1 MLEKIGVLL
10 QGKKSY
16 IIVAIAIALTSYQ
29 LITGNIVPDYVYTIL
44 AAAGLG
50 AVRSAINKVK

>member
-50 AVRSAINKVK
+50 AVRSAIDKVK